1 MRDVDLSG
9 LSTGV
14 IGDGF
19 GDIERGIFAAHVVGA
34 HFTFRDHASKAA
46 FETRGHSSLLER
58 ISSRRRFWLFA
69 QNHQLF
75 AV

>member
-1 MRDVDLSG
+1 M
-9 LSTGV
+9 
-14 IGDGF
+14 IGF
-19 GDIERGIFAAHVVGA
+19 GHIERGSIAALATASPCRRGDGHVVSA
-34 HFTFRDHASKAA
+34 HSAFCDDASDGGFQTRFR
-46 FETRGHSSLLER
+46 SSLLER